1 MAEQHIVDH
10 LDRVLA
16 QEGRHRR
23 IDISEMPD
31 NIIKVLV
38 SQCEPRA
45 QHVVACVNSIIR
57 SEKTRPV
64 YVFFC
69 EDERYGGFVIE
80 DTSIYIVIN
89 IGVIIRLCHFCER
102 MMARPQLWP
111 EIDASGFEAFA
122 VAITF
127 ECFDLIV
134 RHELAH
140 ALLGHW
146 VFKSSF
152 RGEKEKLALVSQ
164 ALEFVADG
172 HAALW
177 GYAALAKFAEAT
189 KERPSKAAEGYRQ
202 FHRTRADTLR
212 NYVLSLFFTFRIM
225 DEEIPS
231 EAALANASHPPA
243 SFRFN
248 VACIHL
254 GEHFK
259 RAGDTDALNQLIELN
274 TWERGE
280 TNFATLLDRT
290 PDNHIRH
297 WTLSDE
303 SERIYNTISEAAK
316 TLPPS
321 LFSLGN

>member
-10 LDRVLA
+10 LDRILA
-16 QEGRHRR
+16 QTGRHRR

-31 NIIKVLV
+31 NVIKMMV
-38 SQCEPRA
+38 SKCEPRA
-45 QHVVACVNSIIR
+45 QHVVDCVNSIIQ
-57 SEKTRPV
+57 SDKIRPV
-64 YVFFC
+64 YVCFC

-80 DTSIYIVIN
+80 DTCIYIIIN
-89 IGVIIRLCHFCER
+89 VGVIVRLYHFCER
-102 MMARPQLWP
+102 MMSHPQLWP
-111 EIDASGFEAFA
+111 EIEASGFEAFA
-122 VAITF
+122 VTMTF

-146 VFKSSF
+146 AFKSTF

-177 GYAALAKFAEAT
+177 GYAALAKIAEAT
-189 KERPSKAAEGYRQ
+189 KTHPSKAAEGYRQ
-202 FHRTRADTLR
+202 FHRTRSDALQH
-212 NYVLSLFFTFRIM
+212 YVLSLFFTFRIM

-231 EAALANASHPPA
+231 AAALANASHPPA

-248 VACIHL
+248 VASIHL
-254 GEHFK
+254 REHFK
-259 RAGDTDALNQLIELN
+259 RAGDTEALKQLIEMN

-280 TNFATLLDRT
+280 TIFATLLDRT
-290 PDNHIRH
+290 PDSHIRH

-303 SERIYNTISEAAK
+303 SERIYNTISEVAQ

-321 LFSLGN
+321 LFSLDD